1 MRNFILGTDWW
12 TDCDDAVAMRI
23 LTRFIKS
30 GKICLKGIA
39 INACMEYSVR
49 SVDGFLKLDGVCDI
63 PIGIDCEAT
72 DFGGTPR
79 YQKRLAE
86 FSKRYKSNAD
96 AEDAVRMYRRLLAE
110 SEEPIEIIEIG
121 YPQVLAAVIES
132 GGDDI
137 SPESGID
144 LIKEKVSR
152 FWVMAGK
159 WDDNPGKENNF
170 ARNERSAKG
179 SSIFCEKCPVPV
191 IFLGWEVG
199 VGVITGDELDKTDF
213 LYDVLCDHGSQNG
226 RMSWDPMLVL
236 LAIIGDCDKAGYDT
250 VNGVASVDAKTGEN
264 YFRVCEEGM
273 HKYVVKKMPDEY
285 YKKQINDLIK

>member
-30 GKICLKGIA
+30 GDICLKGIA

-159 WDDNPGKENNF
+159 WDENPGKENNF

-179 SSIFCEKCPVPV
+179 SSIFCENVP
-191 IFLGWEVG
+191 
-199 VGVITGDELDKTDF
+199 
-213 LYDVLCDHGSQNG
+213 
-226 RMSWDPMLVL
+226 
-236 LAIIGDCDKAGYDT
+236 
-250 VNGVASVDAKTGEN
+250 
-264 YFRVCEEGM
+264 FR
-273 HKYVVKKMPDEY
+273 
-285 YKKQINDLIK
+285 